1 MNIVREEIR
10 TGLLAVLSLAA
21 LGALLVYLAA
31 PGMLHG
37 VKTYS
42 IYFDDAGGIQ
52 TGAPVMIA
60 GRRVG
65 EVVRLRS
72 PVPEAERPRP
82 NLEAIVEVEINSH
95 ARLFRDSRAV
105 MLQYGL
111 LGEEVINF
119 SGGAESAGSASSETR
134 FIGERQPGLNEA
146 TPKVIEQLEPVSKTA
161 CRTLEELRK
170 TSERLSKLLER
181 DGDLAVTI
189 GNFKTV
195 SVNLVEMSGSSGV
208 LHQTLQN
215 LQDLTGDE
223 SPLSQALRNAS
234 QFTAELAENKDIPEA
249 LRNFR
254 KASRNLNSTV
264 VGLRS
269 TVKGIDP
276 GVKSTLHNAEEFTDT
291 IKRQPWRLIWP
302 TTKKYPEDQPRETPA
317 AIAEKRCGKVR
328 TAK

>member
-1 MNIVREEIR
+1 
-10 TGLLAVLSLAA
+10 
-21 LGALLVYLAA
+21 
-31 PGMLHG
+31 
-37 VKTYS
+37 
-42 IYFDDAGGIQ
+42 
-52 TGAPVMIA
+52 
-60 GRRVG
+60 
-65 EVVRLRS
+65 
-72 PVPEAERPRP
+72 
-82 NLEAIVEVEINSH
+82 
-95 ARLFRDSRAV
+95 
-105 MLQYGL
+105 
-111 LGEEVINF
+111 
-119 SGGAESAGSASSETR
+119 
-134 FIGERQPGLNEA
+134 
-146 TPKVIEQLEPVSKTA
+146 
-161 CRTLEELRK
+161 
-170 TSERLSKLLER
+170 
-181 DGDLAVTI
+181 
-189 GNFKTV
+189 
-195 SVNLVEMSGSSGV
+195 
-208 LHQTLQN
+208 